1 MSLDHI
7 NESLGKRLNQRSL
20 AVTATAAFVCHMAN
34 EVSNGRFKVVSFKN
48 GTLTLAASSSAA
60 AQDLKFQQAE
70 LLDQI
75 NQKLKTSLVKSLR
88 IIRKT
93 QA

>member
-20 AVTATAAFVCHMAN
+20 AVTATAAFVCHVAS

-70 LLDQI
+70 LLEQI
-75 NQKLKTSLVKSLR
+75 NHKLNHTYITTVR
-88 IIRKT
+88 VIRQT
-93 QA
+93 N